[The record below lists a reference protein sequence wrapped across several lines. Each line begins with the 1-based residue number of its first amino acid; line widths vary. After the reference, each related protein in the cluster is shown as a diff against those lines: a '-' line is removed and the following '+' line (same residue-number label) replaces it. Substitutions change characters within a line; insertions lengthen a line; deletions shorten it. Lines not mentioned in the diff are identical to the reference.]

1 MTQTATA
8 ATDKKQP
15 RKIHPQKFAMWMAIG
30 SIIMMFA
37 GFTSAV
43 IVRQAQGNW
52 LNLKLSPYFYV
63 STAVILLSSLTMWQ
77 TVRSFKNR
85 KMRFHKQMVVLTMA
99 LGLLFAFF
107 QYMGFDQM
115 MGHTF
120 WNNNVSIQFII
131 VIVLV
136 HVVHVIGGI
145 IALLIMFL
153 RTFNRKVKTYSLV
166 GLELIS
172 TYWHFV
178 DILWI
183 YLFLFFLY
191 IK

>member
-1 MTQTATA
+1 MSAVSE
-8 ATDKKQP
+8 KKRQP
-15 RKIHPQKFAMWMAIG
+15 NKIHPQKFAMWIAIG
-30 SIIMMFA
+30 SICMMFA

-52 LNLKLSPYFYV
+52 LNLSLSPYFYA
-63 STAVILLSSLTMWQ
+63 STAVIIASSVTMWL
-77 TVRSFKNR
+77 TIRSFKNR
-85 KMRFHKQMVVLTMA
+85 NMVFHKQMVVVTMI
-99 LGLLFAFF
+99 LGLLFGVF
-107 QYMGFDQM
+107 QYIGFDQM

-131 VIVLV
+131 VIVLA
-136 HVVHVIGGI
+136 HVMHVLGGI
-145 IALLIMFL
+145 VALLIMFL
-153 RTFNRKVKTYSLV
+153 RTFSRKTKTYSIIS
-166 GLELIS
+166 LELIS